1 MVTDLE
7 PFEHDDDDNVEPE
20 QEHEPEPEPVNWICK
35 TCTLMNEAK
44 KNFCTA
50 CGAQNST
57 PASNIANSNTKKKI
71 DWKCKICTC
80 LNKPLINFC
89 IACNAKR
96 PDDYEIPKDYVPTDP
111 EEIRILEK
119 IKEDEELFKK
129 FLVSLF

>member
-1 MVTDLE
+1 MQNKDIKGSDPYWSFCLYIKEISANMVTDLE

-57 PASNIANSNTKKKI
+57 PASNIANSNTKKK
-71 DWKCKICTC
+71 
-80 LNKPLINFC
+80 N
-89 IACNAKR
+89 
-96 PDDYEIPKDYVPTDP
+96 
-111 EEIRILEK
+111 
-119 IKEDEELFKK
+119 
-129 FLVSLF
+129 